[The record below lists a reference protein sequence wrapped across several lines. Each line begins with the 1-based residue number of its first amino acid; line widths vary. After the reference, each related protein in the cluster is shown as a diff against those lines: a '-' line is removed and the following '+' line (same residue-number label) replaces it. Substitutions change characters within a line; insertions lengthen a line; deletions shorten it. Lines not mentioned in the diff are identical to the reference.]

1 MTQPRLADV
10 ARRHGPAYLKRY
22 GDRVLPS
29 HARALHAITHCRT
42 PSLGAH
48 LGLCARCAH
57 RHVLYH
63 SCRHRACPRCGS
75 EQTDNWLAQQR
86 DLLLPVAY
94 FHVTFTLPS
103 ELRRLV
109 RSHQRLLLG
118 VLFRAAYQALS
129 EMCADDRYLGGQIG
143 ALAVLHT
150 WTRALIYHPHV
161 HMLVPAGALLDDGS
175 WQPARKRGQKLYL
188 VPERALA
195 RLFAGKFL
203 AMARRAL
210 PEDVALP
217 SIEQGTNWVV
227 AIRRVEPGP
236 DAVLNYLGRY
246 VHRTALDDRAL
257 VAMDEHS
264 VSFRYRDSRT
274 RQSKLMHLSAHE
286 FLRRFLQHVLPKG
299 FHRVRSYGLLHAD
312 HRITLRRLQ
321 LLLGTPPVVDDDVVP
336 RLRCPRCRGPLI
348 LIRRL
353 TADEC
358 LALLEHPAAARA
370 PPPTLQTGAAS

>member
-1 MTQPRLADV
+1 
-10 ARRHGPAYLKRY
+10 
-22 GDRVLPS
+22 
-29 HARALHAITHCRT
+29 
-42 PSLGAH
+42 
-48 LGLCARCAH
+48 
-57 RHVLYH
+57 
-63 SCRHRACPRCGS
+63 
-75 EQTDNWLAQQR
+75 
-86 DLLLPVAY
+86 
-94 FHVTFTLPS
+94 
-103 ELRRLV
+103 
-109 RSHQRLLLG
+109 
-118 VLFRAAYQALS
+118 
-129 EMCADDRYLGGQIG
+129 
-143 ALAVLHT
+143 
-150 WTRALIYHPHV
+150 
-161 HMLVPAGALLDDGS
+161 
-175 WQPARKRGQKLYL
+175 
-188 VPERALA
+188 
-195 RLFAGKFL
+195 
-203 AMARRAL
+203 MARRAL

-257 VAMDEHS
+257 VSMDEHS